1 MPSPSPHTS
10 PLNTPYHKLPPMI
23 TQPQYSAIKELPIN
37 YGSLLHK
44 QIKTPAPVYHPGKN
58 AHDAPS
64 PVHLEPEPWKQLK
77 SEPGFVAG
85 PAHAHSSYE
94 PSYSY
99 KEPEYEEEEEA
110 ECQCTCKRGNK
121 YLKVNNV
128 GHKKK

>member
-44 QIKTPAPVYHPGKN
+44 QIKTPPPVYQP
-58 AHDAPS
+58 
-64 PVHLEPEPWKQLK
+64 
-77 SEPGFVAG
+77 G